1 AHLRLAVR
9 ATVAAAIAFLLAW
22 LLDLPKGYWAV
33 LTAILVVQSSIGA
46 SLAVAVDRCLGT
58 LAGGGIGVVLAMI
71 AGPSWSLSFA
81 LLLLGTFV
89 SAFIAARNPS
99 FKLAPVTVVIVMLAD
114 PTHAEPWISGLER
127 VSEIALGGAV
137 GLACALLVL
146 PDKALGYLFPH
157 VADALEASAD
167 LLEAGVAALL
177 DGGLDP
183 ARMDVL
189 NQKVRVTLRAADV
202 RAGEARRERVGP
214 FNAAPDP
221 GPIVRGGRRLWHS
234 VIILLRGA
242 ISLEEAQALSQAI
255 IADFRH
261 PLVYQDRS
269 LSTKASIGLAACP
282 NADYAPGELMKD
294 ADLALYAA
302 KQEGRNRAVLY
313 APAMRRAMNERIS
326 LNRSLAN
333 AVAGNEITPYYQPKV
348 SLITGQLMGFEALMR
363 WKRSTTQV
371 LQPQS
376 FLTAFEDPELA
387 LLMGDTMLRQVA
399 RDVRKWLD
407 LGYPVG
413 RVAVNLSPAQFTHRD
428 LANQILELLAAEGVT
443 PNHFDVEI
451 TETVFLGRN
460 SDFVAPILGQ
470 LHSAGMNLALD
481 DFGTGYAALTHL
493 KQLPIDTI
501 KIDRSF
507 VQDTESDSFDAAI
520 VCTVIELGK
529 NLGMCVVAEG
539 VETVGQ
545 ARFLRERGCEVAQG
559 FLYARPMPA
568 AATAEFLARETRDT
582 AATRVCDL
590 WGR

>member
-1 AHLRLAVR
+1 MPRIDPAHLRLAVR

-58 LAGGGIGVVLAMI
+58 LAGGGIGVGLAMI

-167 LLEAGVAALL
+167 LLEAGVAGLL

-242 ISLEEAQALSQAI
+242 DRPLPPAVADQVRPALSAASQALAQGVRG
-255 IADFRH
+255 IASALRGGGPPPD
-261 PLVYQDRS
+261 
-269 LSTKASIGLAACP
+269 LAATD
-282 NADYAPGELMKD
+282 AAVAALQAELERLGSSGALAGEGPSLMP
-294 ADLALYAA
+294 LYAA
-302 KQEGRNRAVLY
+302 A
-313 APAMRRAMNERIS
+313 
-326 LNRSLAN
+326 
-333 AVAGNEITPYYQPKV
+333 AGCAYIHDN
-348 SLITGQLMGFEALMR
+348 LI
-363 WKRSTTQV
+363 
-371 LQPQS
+371 
-376 FLTAFEDPELA
+376 ELA
-387 LLMGDTMLRQVA
+387 A
-399 RDVRKWLD
+399 RLAEARK
-407 LGYPVG
+407 
-413 RVAVNLSPAQFTHRD
+413 
-428 LANQILELLAAEGVT
+428 
-443 PNHFDVEI
+443 
-451 TETVFLGRN
+451 
-460 SDFVAPILGQ
+460 
-470 LHSAGMNLALD
+470 
-481 DFGTGYAALTHL
+481 
-493 KQLPIDTI
+493 
-501 KIDRSF
+501 
-507 VQDTESDSFDAAI
+507 DAA
-520 VCTVIELGK
+520 
-529 NLGMCVVAEG
+529 
-539 VETVGQ
+539 
-545 ARFLRERGCEVAQG
+545 
-559 FLYARPMPA
+559 
-568 AATAEFLARETRDT
+568 
-582 AATRVCDL
+582 
-590 WGR
+590 